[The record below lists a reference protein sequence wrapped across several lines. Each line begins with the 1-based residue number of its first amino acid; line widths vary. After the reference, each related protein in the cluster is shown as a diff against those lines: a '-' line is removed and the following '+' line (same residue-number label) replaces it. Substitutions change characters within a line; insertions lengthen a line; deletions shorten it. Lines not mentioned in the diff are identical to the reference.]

1 MKKIFS
7 FIIALL
13 IMIVPIAGCQQESGG
28 GDEASLTLD
37 KKSVSIQVLGEAEII
52 ADYSNLGDDLTWT
65 NSDSSVVSM
74 QEYGNY
80 VKVKAIQPGFS
91 IITAKSGKLTASCTV
106 IAGENDYVFSL
117 VVDRVGDV
125 ELQKG
130 GSIFVPA
137 RTIYGTQEIENA
149 SINYSIADTTI
160 AKVQDGVVTGLK
172 AGETTLAIYGEYNG
186 LRTPTSYV
194 NVIIKDGPALVLSM
208 SQLSLYEH
216 DATAS
221 QTYYPS
227 SSNLSVYIVDDGK
240 KVNNIEYTIDN
251 TDDGVATI
259 NSSGKISS
267 GEAGSTT
274 FTITCEYK
282 GQSYSGYLFVE
293 VAKVPLLEISINT
306 SKATLFS
313 DTLSTKALN
322 SISLISTVK
331 YDGRTMVGDVK
342 YSVISGINAASVNDS
357 GVIRARAPGKA
368 VVQASFTYKGKTVNA
383 TCNVTVKDDL
393 SFGGEVSETLG
404 ITANNAIF
412 AYLSSDYNTLQINNV
427 NLTDSHDQDV
437 VRLMTLNYDG
447 VTPDI
452 YRLFIRLTDVNDA
465 NNWVEVIYSHHNSGH
480 SLANHGTNGVNLYAM
495 NTSAWTLPKD
505 VVGFTNYRP
514 NAIDKTTG
522 LPKGN
527 NVTILKSSGS
537 YSGCSGS
544 PSEWLNL
551 RMRDPQTAEDY
562 TKYMIG
568 VSVVND
574 EASLNSNAANA
585 SRINWIVFSKQAQ
598 EEVLVNDATY
608 ANPVWSGF
616 TSKGVTKV
624 NVTIKA
630 QFNSGTTLSGILID
644 TLGGQSLT
652 SDVMNSVSLTYVQ

>member
-1 MKKIFS
+1 
-7 FIIALL
+7 
-13 IMIVPIAGCQQESGG
+13 MIVPIAGCQQESGG

-52 ADYSNLGDDLTWT
+52 ADYSNLGDDLAWT
-65 NSDSSVVSM
+65 NSDSTVVSM
-74 QEYGNY
+74 QKYGNY
-80 VKVKAIQPGFS
+80 VTVKAIKSGFS

-106 IAGENDYVFSL
+106 IVGENDYVFSL

-149 SINYSIADTTI
+149 TINYSIADTTI
-160 AKVQDGVVTGLK
+160 AKVEDGVVTGLK

-216 DATAS
+216 DVTAS

-251 TDDGVATI
+251 TDDAVATI

-282 GQSYSGYLFVE
+282 GQSYSGELYVE

-306 SKATLFS
+306 SKVTLFS

-331 YDGRTMVGDVK
+331 FDGRTIVGDVK
-342 YSVISGINAASVNDS
+342 YSVVSGINAASVNDA

-383 TCNVTVKDDL
+383 TCDVNVKDDL

-427 NLTDSHDQDV
+427 NLTNSHDQDV
-437 VRLMTLNYDG
+437 VRLMTINYDG
-447 VTPDI
+447 ITPDI

-480 SLANHGTNGVNLYAM
+480 SLANHGTNGLNLYGM
-495 NTSAWTLPKD
+495 NTSAWTLPKG

-514 NAIDKTTG
+514 AKN
-522 LPKGN
+522 GN
-527 NVTILKSSGS
+527 NVTILKNSGS
-537 YSGCSGS
+537 YSECSGT

-574 EASLNSNAANA
+574 EASLNSDAANA
-585 SRINWIVFSKQAQ
+585 SRKNWIVFSKQAQ
-598 EEVLVNDATY
+598 EEVLVNHATY

-624 NVTIKA
+624 NVTIMA
-630 QFNSGTTLSGILID
+630 QFNSGSDLSGILID
-644 TLGGQSLT
+644 RLGGQSLT